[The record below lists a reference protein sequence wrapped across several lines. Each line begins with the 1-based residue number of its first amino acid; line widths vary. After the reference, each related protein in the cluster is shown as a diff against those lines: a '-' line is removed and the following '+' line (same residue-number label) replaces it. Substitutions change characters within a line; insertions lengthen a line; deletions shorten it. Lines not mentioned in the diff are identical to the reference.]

1 MADNAAIV
9 KGLYEA
15 IAKGDFDTVLG
26 ALDEQVEWNEAEHG
40 PYWPGKAFI
49 GPQAVAEGVFARIP
63 QDFNV
68 FRIEVQ
74 RIVGLGDTVL
84 AEVRYHGT
92 AKATSRNFNAQAAHV
107 WDFRAGKC
115 VRWQQYVD
123 TWQIA
128 HVTDFTP
135 PAS

>member
-1 MADNAAIV
+1 MAENDAIV

-15 IAKGDFDTVLG
+15 IAKGDLDTVLG
-26 ALDEQVEWNEAEHG
+26 ALDEQVEWNEAEHA
-40 PYWPGKAFI
+40 PYWPGKAFM

-63 QDFNV
+63 QDFDD
-68 FRIEVQ
+68 FRIDVQ
-74 RIVGLGDTVL
+74 RIVGLGETVL

-92 AKATSRNFNAQAAHV
+92 VKATGRNLDAQVAHV

-115 VRWQQYVD
+115 VRWQQYAD

-128 HVTDFTP
+128 HVTNFTP
-135 PAS
+135 AG